1 MQSLSWKNL
10 SPKSLGLTDGSDYY
24 KGNIDTG
31 ALGGWLTDS
40 DKEAQYAMV
49 YLKAIANKYGREAL
63 YNLLMNGDDDVDVIP
78 DDINVKG
85 IRAMLGDNVVDDIM
99 SDIDNPD
106 LWKQVDVNDDDD
118 AVDDS
123 MSDIDNPDL
132 WKQIDVNGD
141 GDTDVTITDTND
153 NGKPDTAIITADSKK
168 EQRDAIK
175 AAKDKLNIDK
185 QTSTGKTKKELD
197 DQTLS
202 DVHQKNVLKALLDCR
217 F

>member
-63 YNLLMNGDDDVDVIP
+63 YNLLMNGDDDDVIP

-85 IRAMLGDNVVDDIM
+85 IRAILGDNAVDDIM

-106 LWKQVDVNDDDD
+106 LWKQVDVNDDGD
-118 AVDDS
+118 A
-123 MSDIDNPDL
+123 
-132 WKQIDVNGD
+132 
-141 GDTDVTITDTND
+141 DVTIIDTND

-202 DVHQKNVLKALLDCR
+202 HVHQKNVLKALLDCR

>member
-63 YNLLMNGDDDVDVIP
+63 YNLLMNGDDDDVIP

-85 IRAMLGDNVVDDIM
+85 IRAILGDNAVDDIM

-106 LWKQVDVNDDDD
+106 LWKQVDVNDDGD
-118 AVDDS
+118 A
-123 MSDIDNPDL
+123 
-132 WKQIDVNGD
+132 
-141 GDTDVTITDTND
+141 DVTIIDTND

>member
-1 MQSLSWKNL
+1 MRPLSWKNL

-63 YNLLMNGDDDVDVIP
+63 YNLLMNGDDDDYIP
-78 DDINVKG
+78 DGTNVRG
-85 IRAMLGDNVVDDIM
+85 IRAMLGDNAVDDIM

-106 LWKQVDVNDDDD
+106 LWEQV
-118 AVDDS
+118 
-123 MSDIDNPDL
+123 
-132 WKQIDVNGD
+132 DVNGD
-141 GDTDVTITDTND
+141 GDTDLQIADTND
-153 NGKPDTAIITADSKK
+153 DDKPDTAIITAASKK

-175 AAKDKLNIDK
+175 AVKDELNIDK

-197 DQTLS
+197 NQALS
-202 DVHQKNVLKALLDCR
+202 DVRQKNVLKALLDCR

>member
-31 ALGGWLTDS
+31 ALGSWLTDS

-49 YLKAIANKYGREAL
+49 YLKAIANKYGHEAL
-63 YNLLMNGDDDVDVIP
+63 YNLLMNGDDDDVIP

-85 IRAMLGDNVVDDIM
+85 IRAMLGDNAVDDIM

-106 LWKQVDVNDDDD
+106 LWKQVDVNDDGD
-118 AVDDS
+118 A
-123 MSDIDNPDL
+123 
-132 WKQIDVNGD
+132 
-141 GDTDVTITDTND
+141 DVTIIDTND

-202 DVHQKNVLKALLDCR
+202 DACQKNVLKALLDCR

>member
-1 MQSLSWKNL
+1 MQPLSWKNL
-10 SPKSLGLTDGSDYY
+10 SPKSLGLTDGSDYF

-49 YLKAIANKYGREAL
+49 YLKAIADKYGREAL
-63 YNLLMNGDDDVDVIP
+63 YNLLMNGDDDDYIP
-78 DDINVKG
+78 DDVNVKG
-85 IRAMLGDNVVDDIM
+85 IRAMLGDNIVDDIM

-106 LWKQVDVNDDDD
+106 LWKQVDVNDD
-118 AVDDS
+118 
-123 MSDIDNPDL
+123 
-132 WKQIDVNGD
+132 
-141 GDTDVTITDTND
+141 GDTDVIITDTND

-197 DQTLS
+197 NQTLS
-202 DVHQKNVLKALLDCR
+202 DVRQKNVLNALLDCR

>member
-1 MQSLSWKNL
+1 MQPLSWKNL

-24 KGNIDTG
+24 KRNIDTG

-63 YNLLMNGDDDVDVIP
+63 YNLLMNGDDDDYIP
-78 DDINVKG
+78 DGVNVRG
-85 IRAMLGDNVVDDIM
+85 IRAMLGDNAVDDIM
-99 SDIDNPD
+99 SDVDNPD
-106 LWKQVDVNDDDD
+106 LWEQVDVNDD
-118 AVDDS
+118 
-123 MSDIDNPDL
+123 
-132 WKQIDVNGD
+132 
-141 GDTDVTITDTND
+141 GDTDATIIDTND

-175 AAKDKLNIDK
+175 AIKDELNIDK

-197 DQTLS
+197 DQALS

>member
-10 SPKSLGLTDGSDYY
+10 SPKSLGLTDGSDYF

-49 YLKAIANKYGREAL
+49 YLKAIANKYGHEAL
-63 YNLLMNGDDDVDVIP
+63 YNLLMNGDDDDYIP
-78 DDINVKG
+78 DDVNVKG
-85 IRAMLGDNVVDDIM
+85 IRAMLGDSIVDDIM

-106 LWKQVDVNDDDD
+106 LWEQV
-118 AVDDS
+118 
-123 MSDIDNPDL
+123 
-132 WKQIDVNGD
+132 DVNGD
-141 GDTDVTITDTND
+141 GDTDLHIADTND
-153 NGKPDTAIITADSKK
+153 DSKPDTAIITADSKK

-175 AAKDKLNIDK
+175 AIKDELNIDK

-197 DQTLS
+197 NQPLS
-202 DVHQKNVLKALLDCR
+202 DVRQKNVLKALRDCR

>member
-31 ALGGWLTDS
+31 ALSGWLTDS

-49 YLKAIANKYGREAL
+49 YLKAIADKYGREAL
-63 YNLLMNGDDDVDVIP
+63 YNLLMNGDDDDGFMSDDV
-78 DDINVKG
+78 NVKG
-85 IRAMLGDNVVDDIM
+85 IRAMLGDNAVDDIM

-106 LWKQVDVNDDDD
+106 LWEQV
-118 AVDDS
+118 
-123 MSDIDNPDL
+123 
-132 WKQIDVNGD
+132 DVNGD
-141 GDTDVTITDTND
+141 GDTDATIIDTDD
-153 NGKPDTAIITADSKK
+153 NGKPDTAIITADSTK
-168 EQRDAIK
+168 EQKEAIK
-175 AAKDKLNIDK
+175 AAKDELDVDE

-197 DQTLS
+197 DQTVS
-202 DVHQKNVLKALLDCR
+202 DMRQKNVLSALLEHR

>member
-1 MQSLSWKNL
+1 MQPLSWKNL

-40 DKEAQYAMV
+40 DKEAQYAMI
-49 YLKAIANKYGREAL
+49 YLKAIADKYGREAL
-63 YNLLMNGDDDVDVIP
+63 YNLLMNGDDDDYIP
-78 DDINVKG
+78 DDVNVKG
-85 IRAMLGDNVVDDIM
+85 IRAMLGDNIVDDIM

-106 LWKQVDVNDDDD
+106 LWKQVDVN
-118 AVDDS
+118 
-123 MSDIDNPDL
+123 
-132 WKQIDVNGD
+132 GD
-141 GDTDVTITDTND
+141 GDTDLHIADTND

-175 AAKDKLNIDK
+175 AVKDELNIDK

-202 DVHQKNVLKALLDCR
+202 DVRQKNVLKALRDCR

>member
-1 MQSLSWKNL
+1 MQRLSWKNL
-10 SPKSLGLTDGSDYY
+10 SPKSLGFTDGSDYF

-49 YLKAIANKYGREAL
+49 YLKAIADKYGREAL
-63 YNLLMNGDDDVDVIP
+63 YNLLMNGVDDDYIP
-78 DDINVKG
+78 DDVNVKG
-85 IRAMLGDNVVDDIM
+85 IRAMLGDNIVDDIM

-106 LWKQVDVNDDDD
+106 LWKQVDVNDI
-118 AVDDS
+118 DS
-123 MSDIDNPDL
+123 EKDYRF
-132 WKQIDVNGD
+132 DVNND
-141 GDTDVTITDTND
+141 GDTDVTIIDTND
-153 NGKPDTAIITADSKK
+153 NGKPDTAIITTDSKK

-175 AAKDKLNIDK
+175 AAKDELNIDK

-202 DVHQKNVLKALLDCR
+202 DVCQKNVLKALLDCR